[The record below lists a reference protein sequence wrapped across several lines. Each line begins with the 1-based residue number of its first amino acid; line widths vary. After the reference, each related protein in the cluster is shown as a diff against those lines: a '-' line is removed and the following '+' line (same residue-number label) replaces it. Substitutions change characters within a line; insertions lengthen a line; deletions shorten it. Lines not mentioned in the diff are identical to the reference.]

1 MIRRAYAAAWP
12 AVLLLVVVLVA
23 WQLVASLGQVPAY
36 ILPSPVGIIAEIR
49 TYFGPIVA
57 GTLVTGN
64 NALIGLLAGTLLA
77 FVVALG
83 ASYSRLFAE
92 LMGPL
97 AAAAAA
103 IPIVAIAPLLYG
115 MFSATGE
122 LPRRLVVTIVVFFPV
137 FVNVAKGMRQVR
149 PVHRD
154 LMHSYAVS
162 RWQFARHVQIPTALP
177 YLFGGLRVAAPSA
190 VIVSIVSEYFG
201 GSRNGLATLITSAAT
216 NTAYSRAWAYVAA
229 SVFLGLFFFLLTSLL
244 ESIVDRSMA
253 SLPPG

>member
-1 MIRRAYAAAWP
+1 MIKKVYAAAWP
-12 AVLLLVVVLVA
+12 AVLLFVVVLGG
-23 WQLVASLGQVPAY
+23 WQLIASLAQVPAY
-36 ILPSPVGIIAEIR
+36 ILPSPVGIIGQIR

-64 NALIGLLAGTLLA
+64 NALIGLLAGTVLA
-77 FVVALG
+77 FACALG
-83 ASYSRLFAE
+83 ASYWRLFDE
-92 LMGPL
+92 LMAPL

-103 IPIVAIAPLLYG
+103 VPIVAIAPLLYG

-149 PVHRD
+149 PVQRD

-162 RWQFARHVQIPTALP
+162 RWDFARFVQIPTALP

-229 SVFLGLFFFLLTSLL
+229 SVFLGLLFFLLSSFMEWT
-244 ESIVDRSMA
+244 VDRVMGSTVE
-253 SLPPG
+253 G